1 MRVYKILGDLTT
13 SLDTSTGCV
22 ASSHNILNC
31 PEKLLITS
39 HHTSHRNPS
48 KTPPL
53 MPPKK
58 PAKAP
63 EKPKDTTPAG
73 SSSSSKGKGKPG
85 SAASQAAAA
94 ASGSG
99 SKGKGAQK
107 GATTES
113 QQPVEPPKPTL
124 NEIIGGKGWTGKLP
138 VTLFYELTVRNHWQ
152 KPDYTHRQSRDG
164 HQSSVIVRCKN
175 PKTKEI
181 EEIRFEPPTNVSTVP
196 SHLPSALEARHFAA
210 TYALHRVY
218 SGRNLQYTLPPTHR
232 PYWQAWDAIK
242 KEDVKQGKESKYSE
256 DPFQV
261 QRDKIAA
268 DAQRV
273 ADREK
278 AAAIG
283 TAAASGA
290 ASISSSQVPKGWSGS
305 ILVNMGKGTRT
316 AVEKFIRL
324 NKAWTHDAGLDPA
337 TRAKIVKDLTSVG
350 FRVSHA
356 EEACEWATN
365 LEDALEWLLIHVPED
380 DMPAK
385 YLPDNYT
392 VGAVAFMTDSLA
404 REYASKRLSAA
415 GYPLEAARE
424 ALAACGDNETRAAEI
439 LMQTL
444 VYGEPKRQA
453 LNKEEDLIT
462 FDDEPIVSSEEWKE
476 EQDSLEAIYA
486 DKYTRI
492 SADVCQIKLE
502 VNSSKLPPKLL
513 LEVRK
518 PSSGSY
524 PEEIPIWAVLSEPAL
539 PSHVRL
545 SLIKRIA
552 EYSESLKGEVMIFA
566 VVDWLENSM
575 EKLVDRPGKLREVSS
590 VVAGAATIRSAQKA
604 VVQKKKGPRH
614 KANPINWTP
623 GLPEALEMLKIST
636 EKMDTLESRKMMTI
650 RQSLPA
656 WNLRAHIADVIN
668 SSPVTVISGETGSG
682 KSTQCV
688 QFVLDDFI
696 ERKIGTAARIIC
708 TQPRRISAIG
718 LAERVSAERCGTV
731 GSEVGYAIRGES
743 KISSDTR
750 ITFMTT
756 GVLLRRLHDGDGL
769 LDVSHVFIDEVH
781 ERSLDSDFLLV
792 LMKRLLTKRKDI
804 KLVLMS
810 ATLNAKVFANYFG
823 NVEIVNIEGRTF
835 PVNDFYLD
843 DVVRLTNF
851 DAHGGGGRSKA
862 PDAETADMDP
872 AIGAQIRALGQGT
885 NYDLIAAMVEG
896 IDDDLGDK
904 EGSILVFLSGTLEI
918 HRALKAINNLP
929 QSYRYVAL
937 PLHASLIPADQRR
950 VFPRPPK
957 GQRKIICATNVAET
971 SITIEDVVAV
981 IDTGRVKETLFDPES
996 RMIRLTETWASRAS
1010 CKQRRGRAGRVREGN
1025 CYKLFTRYA
1034 EENRMQEETT
1044 PEIMRVPLENV
1055 CLTIKAMGVKDVG
1068 SFLKSALTPPDTRTV
1083 DAAITTLTRM
1093 GALKDEDLT
1102 GLGKHL
1108 STIPADVRSA
1118 KLMIY
1123 GAIFGCVDAAI
1134 TIAAILAVKSP
1145 FVVPREK
1152 RDESRLAR
1160 TSYGAGN
1167 GDLMADY
1174 RAYEDWSNSRGFKT
1188 TSELRRWCDE
1198 NMLSLAT
1205 LNDIR
1210 SNKSQYMSS
1219 MQEIGFLPFDYHK
1232 EKSSQARYK
1241 LLNSQNNNDAL
1252 IRAIVASAFSPQI
1265 ARIQLPEKKY
1275 ASTMSGA
1282 KELDPEAKTIK
1293 YFTEDERA
1301 FLHPSSTLFD
1311 AQGFAGNA
1319 SFMAYATKVA
1329 TSKVFLRDVTPVNA
1343 YGLMLFGGGGLELD
1357 MSGRG
1362 VKVDGWL
1369 RVKCWLRIGVLVR
1382 LLRVLLDEELQRK
1395 VEDPDL
1401 DLGNSE
1407 AAGLVRRLIEF
1418 DGMDPA

>member
-1 MRVYKILGDLTT
+1 
-13 SLDTSTGCV
+13 
-22 ASSHNILNC
+22 
-31 PEKLLITS
+31 
-39 HHTSHRNPS
+39 
-48 KTPPL
+48 

-58 PAKAP
+58 PSKASD
-63 EKPKDTTPAG
+63 KPKDTATTAAAASSSSSGKGKGKASSSATATAGTPAAG
-73 SSSSSKGKGKPG
+73 SSS
-85 SAASQAAAA
+85 
-94 ASGSG
+94 

-107 GATTES
+107 GAVE
-113 QQPVEPPKPTL
+113 QAPEGEPPKPSL

-138 VTLFYELTVRNHWQ
+138 VTIFYELT
-152 KPDYTHRQSRDG
+152 KQSKEG

-175 PKTKEI
+175 PKTQEV
-181 EEIRFEPPTNVSTVP
+181 EHLRFDPPVELKTVP
-196 SHLPSALEARHFAA
+196 SHFPTAVEARHFAA

-218 SGRNLQYTLPPTHR
+218 SGRNLQYALPPTHR
-232 PYWQAWDAIK
+232 PYWQAFEAVK
-242 KEDVKQGKESKYSE
+242 KEDVKQGKEKKYSE

-268 DAQRV
+268 DAER
-273 ADREK
+273 AAAREK
-278 AAAIG
+278 AALVGAV
-283 TAAASGA
+283 AAGGAS
-290 ASISSSQVPKGWSGS
+290 SVSSSQVPKGWSGS
-305 ILVNMGKGTRT
+305 ILVNMGKGARSE
-316 AVEKFIRL
+316 VERFIRV
-324 NKAWTHDAGLDPA
+324 NKSWTHDANMNG
-337 TRAKIVKDLTSVG
+337 KVKEGIVKELKDVG

-380 DMPAK
+380 DMPPK

-392 VGAVAFMTDSLA
+392 VGAVAFVTDSLA

-415 GYPLEAARE
+415 GYPIEAARE

-444 VYGEPKRQA
+444 VYGQPKQRSV
-453 LNKEEDLIT
+453 NDEEDLIT
-462 FDDEPIVSSEEWKE
+462 FDDEPEVSSLEWKE

-486 DKYTRI
+486 DKYQRI
-492 SADVCQIKLE
+492 SEDVCHIKLD
-502 VNSSKLPPKLL
+502 VSGPRLPPKIL

-518 PSSGSY
+518 PCSGSY
-524 PEEIPIWAVLSEPAL
+524 PDEIPVWAVISEPPL

-545 SLIKRIA
+545 SLIRRIA
-552 EYSESLKGEVMIFA
+552 EHSESLKGEAMIFTL
-566 VVDWLENSM
+566 VDWLEDSIEAM
-575 EKLVDRPGKLREVSS
+575 ADRPGKLREVSS
-590 VVAGAATIRSAQKA
+590 VVAGAASIRTTRNKPIPI
-604 VVQKKKGPRH
+604 KKKNFRH
-614 KANPINWTP
+614 KAGPINWTA
-623 GLPEALEMLKIST
+623 GLPEALEMMKIS
-636 EKMDTLESRKMMTI
+636 EERMDNMDGRKMMSI
-650 RQSLPA
+650 RRSLPA
-656 WNLRAHIADVIN
+656 WNLRAHITEVIDSN
-668 SSPVTVISGETGSG
+668 SVTVISGETGSG

-696 ERKIGTAARIIC
+696 HRRIGTAAKLLC

-718 LAERVSAERCGTV
+718 LAERVSAERCTKVGT
-731 GSEVGYAIRGES
+731 EVGYAIRGES
-743 KISSDTR
+743 KVGPDTR

-769 LDVSHVFIDEVH
+769 SDISHVFIDEVH

-792 LMKRLLTKRKDI
+792 LMKRLLAVRKDL
-804 KLVLMS
+804 KLILMRYDNSLFLKILDGTKFDVNGVKS
-810 ATLNAKVFANYFG
+810 ATLNARVFANYFG
-823 NVEIVNIEGRTF
+823 NVEIVHIEGRTF

-843 DVVRLTNF
+843 DVIKMTDF
-851 DAHGGGGRSKA
+851 DAHAAGGRSKA

-872 AIGAQIRALGQGT
+872 QVGAQIRALGQGV
-885 NYDLIAAMVEG
+885 NYDLIAATVEA
-896 IDDDLGDK
+896 IDEHLGDG
-904 EGSILVFLSGTLEI
+904 EGSILVFLSGTFEI
-918 HRALKAINNLP
+918 QRALKAINNLP
-929 QSYRYVAL
+929 GSYRYLAL
-937 PLHASLIPADQRR
+937 PLHASLVPADQRR
-950 VFPRPPK
+950 VFLRPPK
-957 GQRKIICATNVAET
+957 GTRKVICATNVAET
-971 SITIEDVVAV
+971 SITIEDIVAV
-981 IDTGRVKETLFDPES
+981 IDTGRVKETLFDPET
-996 RMIRLTETWASRAS
+996 RMIRLTETWASRSS
-1010 CKQRRGRAGRVREGN
+1010 CKQRRGRAGRVREGD

-1034 EENRMQEETT
+1034 EENRMKEETT
-1044 PEIMRVPLENV
+1044 PEIMRVPLENI

-1093 GALKDEDLT
+1093 GALRDEDLT

-1108 STIPADVRSA
+1108 SAIPADVRSA

-1123 GAIFGCVDAAI
+1123 GAIFGCVDAAL
-1134 TIAAILAVKSP
+1134 TIASILAVKSP

-1160 TSYGAGN
+1160 VSFGGSN

-1174 RAYEDWSNSRGFKT
+1174 RAYEEWSHTRNFKT
-1188 TSELRRWCDE
+1188 TGELRRWCDE
-1198 NMLSLAT
+1198 NMLSSAT

-1210 SNKSQYMSS
+1210 SNKSQYISS
-1219 MQEIGFLPFDYHK
+1219 LQEIGFLPFDYHK
-1232 EKSSQARYK
+1232 STPSSTSKS
-1241 LLNSQNNNDAL
+1241 LNSQNTNDAL

-1275 ASTMSGA
+1275 ASTVSGA
-1282 KELDPEAKTIK
+1282 KELDPDAKTIK
-1293 YFTEDERA
+1293 FYTEDERA
-1301 FLHPSSTLFD
+1301 FVHPSSTLFD
-1311 AQGFAGNA
+1311 AQSFAGNA
-1319 SFMAYATKVA
+1319 SFMAYANKVA

-1357 MSGRG
+1357 MNGRG

-1382 LLRVLLDEELQRK
+1382 LLRVLLDEELQKK

-1407 AAGLVRRLIEF
+1407 VARLVRRLIEF